1 MAKGTITIRTDP
13 ELEAQLEALAK
24 ATQRS
29 RNWLVTEALQQYLE
43 TQRWQVE
50 GIWQARR
57 SMRAGRGVN
66 FDDAMAAL
74 RAKIERHKKTD

>member
-57 SMRAGRGVN
+57 SMRAARRPSSGQAPDCAR
-66 FDDAMAAL
+66 
-74 RAKIERHKKTD
+74 